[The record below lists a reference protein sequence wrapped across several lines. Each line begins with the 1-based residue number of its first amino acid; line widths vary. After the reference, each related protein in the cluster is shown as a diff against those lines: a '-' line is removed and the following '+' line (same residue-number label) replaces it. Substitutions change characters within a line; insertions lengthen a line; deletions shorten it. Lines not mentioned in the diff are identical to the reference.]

1 MQTTTKTNNV
11 FLNAENAAIVVT
23 VNNTVVATD
32 VQTADALVQ
41 VFLTHNIN
49 VLTDTIM
56 CSSSIDF
63 AEEEGF
69 ASDASAHNIIDAA
82 LEALAQHCYTKVQQA
97 LYKNSACIMLQ
108 SVLQCT
114 HNKNAQRANNA
125 KNLKSY
131 YILLS

>member
-1 MQTTTKTNNV
+1 MTNNV
-11 FLNAENAAIVVT
+11 FLNAQNAAIVVT

-49 VLTDTIM
+49 VSTDVIM

-69 ASDASAHNIIDAA
+69 DNDSAAHNIID
-82 LEALAQHCYTKVQQA
+82 EAFDTLA
-97 LYKNSACIMLQ
+97 
-108 SVLQCT
+108 
-114 HNKNAQRANNA
+114 
-125 KNLKSY
+125 
-131 YILLS
+131 

>member
-1 MQTTTKTNNV
+1 MTNNV
-11 FLNAENAAIVVT
+11 FLNAQNAAIVVT

-49 VLTDTIM
+49 VSTDVIM

-69 ASDASAHNIIDAA
+69 DNDSAAHNIIDEAFD
-82 LEALAQHCYTKVQQA
+82 ALA
-97 LYKNSACIMLQ
+97 
-108 SVLQCT
+108 
-114 HNKNAQRANNA
+114 
-125 KNLKSY
+125 
-131 YILLS
+131 